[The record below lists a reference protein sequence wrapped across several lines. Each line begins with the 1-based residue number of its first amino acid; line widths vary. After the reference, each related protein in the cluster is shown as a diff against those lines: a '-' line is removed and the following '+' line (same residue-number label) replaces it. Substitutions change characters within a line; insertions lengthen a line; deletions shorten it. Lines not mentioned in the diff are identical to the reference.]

1 MAIWNKV
8 IKFKKNQDCKKNQDL
23 FEYYHIFD
31 FKKQII
37 EL

>member
-8 IKFKKNQDCKKNQDL
+8 IKFKKNQDCKKIKIYLNII
-23 FEYYHIFD
+23 IFSIL
-31 FKKQII
+31 KKQII